1 MITSFAALGIVCHM
15 LPVRGDDVQHRRH
28 ADYPGMDCSLY
39 CSRTLLDANHT
50 QIARTR
56 KCSPAHSQAPM
67 SKPPSCGRG
76 RARVVRCH
84 DVGEIEAGINGPAPR
99 LEVEVGRARTHKVWI
114 TK

>member
-1 MITSFAALGIVCHM
+1 MFSIVAT
-15 LPVRGDDVQHRRH
+15 PTIQVW
-28 ADYPGMDCSLY
+28 
-39 CSRTLLDANHT
+39 
-50 QIARTR
+50 IARSIAR
-56 KCSPAHSQAPM
+56 APYWMLIIRRLRGPGSVPLLIHSQAPM